1 MLQAI
6 FPVESLD
13 EEEWFDIHCTRA
25 ATMPPPAWPG
35 AMALR
40 ELLGMAAAP
49 ADGAT
54 ESCGVGSGTDAA
66 EAVME
71 TAVDEEAA
79 QAAAAAEEEERVEE
93 ETEAEQ
99 AEQVEAAEEEERV
112 EEETEVEQAEQAEA
126 DSDDELELLGA
137 EIDQQQAAINPPAGA
152 KKRFTFTF
160 LVCSTGSEAHGRFS
174 SSRKPGG

>member
-1 MLQAI
+1 M
-6 FPVESLD
+6 
-13 EEEWFDIHCTRA
+13 
-25 ATMPPPAWPG
+25 
-35 AMALR
+35 
-40 ELLGMAAAP
+40 
-49 ADGAT
+49 
-54 ESCGVGSGTDAA
+54 
-66 EAVME
+66 
-71 TAVDEEAA
+71 
-79 QAAAAAEEEERVEE
+79 
-93 ETEAEQ
+93 EQ
-99 AEQVEAAEEEERV
+99 AEQVEAEAEEERV

>member
-93 ETEAEQ
+93 ETE
-99 AEQVEAAEEEERV
+99 
-112 EEETEVEQAEQAEA
+112 VEQAEQAEA